1 MEKEEQKTDNLYPE
15 PIIQDLIFEPR
26 PQEEQNILKELKQFQ
41 GLTGGKSEN
50 LIEWINNTNNILK
63 THDEQRINVFN
74 FDNDLNKQEFSLPGQ
89 MPRLKILGRG
99 SFSLVFGVNL
109 EDYELDVSDDI
120 KNNLILKIFEED
132 YRDLIPRWR
141 VDKYR
146 FENNM
151 MDIFMCGDI
160 YREGYKLGS
169 YILTRKYDSV
179 KKLDLEKKVL
189 LLKDLLT
196 FIKGLEDYKL
206 FYRDLKIENIAY
218 DIKDDNVY
226 FIIIDYDD
234 KTLID
239 YSFVNLKFFFTGYY
253 AGTYVPYML
262 LYYTYNLVNSY
273 YSCAINKN
281 PNQNIDSD
289 YVFRLYGRVLK
300 NYKEIILKN
309 IYTQGLFYIIL
320 EMFFDKETF
329 SYIYNDFHEF
339 IERNRDERNNR
350 YGLYDYIFN
359 RKYPD
364 NYLRAIKNG
373 HELNLKYKEY
383 NEQLCR
389 RTVDGLAEMIP
400 LYNLNERYN
409 YFYTNILLS
418 IIRNLI
424 YYNERYNNFN
434 TKLDKYIEAI
444 NNFISHQEQL
454 NTQQEQQIKQQ
465 EQLNT
470 HQCPQGEQ
478 DQQSRIQ
485 PSKKKQRINQKY
497 SKYLDIIDTYYSKY
511 LKYTN
516 PKDLDIINKDYY
528 NLYLKYTSSNKNSD
542 IIDTYYSKYLKYKN
556 KYLLLKKLLKNNK

>member
-1 MEKEEQKTDNLYPE
+1 MEKEDQKTNNLYPE

-41 GLTGGKSEN
+41 DSDLTGGKSEN
-50 LIEWINNTNNILK
+50 LIRWINNTNNILK

-74 FDNDLNKQEFSLPGQ
+74 FDNDLNKQELSFSGQ
-89 MPRLKILGRG
+89 IPRLKVLGRG

-120 KNNLILKIFEED
+120 KDNLILKIFEED

-160 YREGYKLGS
+160 YRKEHKLGS

-179 KKLDLEKKVL
+179 KKLDLEKRVL

-239 YSFVNLKFFFTGYY
+239 YSFVDFTFFFTGYY

-262 LYYTYNLVNSY
+262 LYYTYNRVNSY
-273 YSCAINKN
+273 YSHNQNEN
-281 PNQNIDSD
+281 PNLNIDSN
-289 YVFRLYGRVLK
+289 YIFGLYGRVLK
-300 NYKEIILKN
+300 KYKEIILKN
-309 IYTQGLFYIIL
+309 IYTQGLFYIII
-320 EMFFDKETF
+320 EMFFDEDTF
-329 SYIYNDFHEF
+329 NYIYNDFHLF
-339 IERNRDERNNR
+339 IENNRDKKNNR
-350 YGLYDYIFN
+350 HGLFDYIFN
-359 RKYPD
+359 PKYPD

-373 HELNLKYKEY
+373 RELDLKYKEY
-383 NEQLCR
+383 NQQLCR

-454 NTQQEQQIKQQ
+454 NT
-465 EQLNT
+465 
-470 HQCPQGEQ
+470 HQYPQGEQ
-478 DQQSRIQ
+478 DQQSKIQ
-485 PSKKKQRINQKY
+485 SNRKKQRINQKY
-497 SKYLDIIDTYYSKY
+497 SKYLKY
-511 LKYTN
+511 KNLKNFSIRNPSDLKYTN

-528 NLYLKYTSSNKNSD
+528 NLYLKYK
-542 IIDTYYSKYLKYKN
+542 SKYLS
-556 KYLLLKKLLKNNK
+556 LKETIKK